1 MRYIYYIVIIFLFLS
16 AVIGYEIKSK
26 RSPKQDI
33 ALIINDR
40 IITMDEFNRLLQS
53 SYIKDKKEFISSLI
67 TKELLIQESQKQ
79 GIDKEE
85 NFRLSIQNFYEQSLI
100 KLLIDRKLSSL
111 NINVDEE
118 EINRYIS
125 FSNKKL
131 HLTVFNFNNIEEA
144 TKGLYK
150 DGEKKLVFFEDLSD
164 EIKDRIMLLDEGEVT
179 NPIRIDEKYIVVRL
193 DKMEPVS
200 FKKDMSESEV
210 NKIKEFLISRKKE
223 KIINDWI
230 SDLKEKASIKI
241 LLKDAN

>member
-1 MRYIYYIVIIFLFLS
+1 MRYIYYIVIILLVLS
-16 AVIGYEIKSK
+16 AVIAYEIKSE

-40 IITMDEFNRLLQS
+40 IITVDEFNRLLQS
-53 SYIKDKKEFISSLI
+53 SYVKDKKEFINSLI

-111 NINVDEE
+111 NINIDEE
-118 EINRYIS
+118 EINKYIS

-131 HLTVFNFNNIEEA
+131 YLTIFNFSNLEEA

-150 DGEKKLVFFEDLSD
+150 DGEKKVVFFEDLSD
-164 EIKDRIMLLDEGEVT
+164 EIRDQIMLLEEGEVT
-179 NPIRIDEKYIVVRL
+179 NPIKMDEKYIVVRL
-193 DKMEPVS
+193 DKMESVS
-200 FKKDMSESEV
+200 FKKDMSESEL
-210 NKIKEFLISRKKE
+210 NKIREFLISRKKE
-223 KIINDWI
+223 RIINDWI
-230 SDLKEKASIKI
+230 SDLREKASIKI

>member
-1 MRYIYYIVIIFLFLS
+1 M
-16 AVIGYEIKSK
+16 
-26 RSPKQDI
+26 
-33 ALIINDR
+33 
-40 IITMDEFNRLLQS
+40 
-53 SYIKDKKEFISSLI
+53 
-67 TKELLIQESQKQ
+67 
-79 GIDKEE
+79 
-85 NFRLSIQNFYEQSLI
+85 
-100 KLLIDRKLSSL
+100 LIDRKLSSL

-125 FSNKKL
+125 FSNKRL

>member
-1 MRYIYYIVIIFLFLS
+1 MRYIYYIVIILLVLS
-16 AVIGYEIKSK
+16 AVIAYEIKSE

-40 IITMDEFNRLLQS
+40 IITVDEFNRLLQS
-53 SYIKDKKEFISSLI
+53 SYVKDKKEFINSLI

-111 NINVDEE
+111 NINIDEE
-118 EINRYIS
+118 EINKYIS

-131 HLTVFNFNNIEEA
+131 YLTIFNFSNLEEA

-150 DGEKKLVFFEDLSD
+150 DGEKKVVFFEDLSD
-164 EIKDRIMLLDEGEVT
+164 EIRDQIMLLEEGEVT
-179 NPIRIDEKYIVVRL
+179 NPIKMDEKYIVVRL
-193 DKMEPVS
+193 DKMESVS
-200 FKKDMSESEV
+200 FKKGYV
-210 NKIKEFLISRKKE
+210 
-223 KIINDWI
+223 
-230 SDLKEKASIKI
+230 
-241 LLKDAN
+241 